1 MKKMLLPAVAVV
13 SLAAG
18 FVLAEP
24 VHDWHDIEAVRV
36 HVHEAIHEVQE
47 VRVNNHMDMAG
58 HGVKAED
65 LLKQAEREL
74 QLGIESAKRAR

>member
-1 MKKMLLPAVAVV
+1 MNKALLAVTAVLGIAV
-13 SLAAG
+13 G
-18 FVLAEP
+18 FALAER

-74 QLGIESAKRAR
+74 TLGIEAAKRAH